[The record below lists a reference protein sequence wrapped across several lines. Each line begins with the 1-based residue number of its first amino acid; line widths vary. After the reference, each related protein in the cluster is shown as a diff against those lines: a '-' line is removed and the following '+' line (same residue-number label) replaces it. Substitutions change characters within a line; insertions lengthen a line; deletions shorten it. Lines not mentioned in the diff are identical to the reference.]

1 MTYKN
6 GKSLLKRIQSLGNE
20 YFKAKDATGRDKKEL
35 WQAYAKL
42 DQIFDSKYFFC
53 KRVSFD

>member
-42 DQIFDSKYFFC
+42 DQIFDSK
-53 KRVSFD
+53 